1 MEFSLIGA
9 NIVVLAKSHNPSIVS
24 KEWLTQNKIITE
36 QILGFT
42 HLPVVSVIDTNNF
55 NLMVDQ
61 DRLQLSLKK
70 VDQKNLETL
79 PQIISKYIN
88 QLPET
93 PYTAIG
99 FNYNYRLENAQ
110 KKLKDVFLINDER
123 LTEIFSEDYA
133 FGGII
138 KFVSGDFVV
147 IFKST
152 QTGDKEIRGD
162 FNFHFKSSKRGEITK
177 KLSEHSETKKRA
189 EKILG
194 GLFHD

>member
-1 MEFSLIGA
+1 MTLSLIGA
-9 NIVVLAKSHNPSIVS
+9 NIVLLAKNHNPSIVS

-36 QILGFT
+36 QILDFT
-42 HLPVVSVIDTNNF
+42 HLPVISVIDTNNF

-79 PQIISKYIN
+79 PQIISKYID

-93 PYTAIG
+93 PYTTIG
-99 FNYNYRLENAQ
+99 FNYSYRLENVQ
-110 KKLKDVFLINDER
+110 KKLKDVFLINDKR

-138 KFVSGDFVV
+138 KFVFGDFGVTFTTDQ
-147 IFKST
+147 IE
-152 QTGDKEIRGD
+152 DKEIRGG
-162 FNFHFKSSKRGEITK
+162 FNFHFKSSKRGEIIK
-177 KLSEHSETKKRA
+177 KLSKHSETKKRS

-194 GLFHD
+194 ELFHD